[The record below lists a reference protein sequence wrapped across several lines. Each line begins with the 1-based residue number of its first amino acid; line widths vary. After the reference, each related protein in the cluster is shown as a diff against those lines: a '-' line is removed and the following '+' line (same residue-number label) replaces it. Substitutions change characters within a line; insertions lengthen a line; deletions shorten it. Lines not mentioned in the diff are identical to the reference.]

1 MEKKI
6 ICAILLVSSIV
17 VLSACGSQDQNAE
30 KVSDTE
36 TQSSNDSVPEWLE
49 SFYNSSYEYRKS
61 TIVLENDSEDTIAV
75 VEGKV
80 EASPY
85 KEYIKIVEPA
95 ESS

>member
-49 SFYNSSYEYRKS
+49 SFYNSS
-61 TIVLENDSEDTIAV
+61 
-75 VEGKV
+75 
-80 EASPY
+80 
-85 KEYIKIVEPA
+85 
-95 ESS
+95 